1 MAETSDSYVT
11 RLVDQIRSRL
21 PDEEFESAEQFA
33 RQFWSRTPEE
43 DLAGRR
49 VIDDAGATIECW
61 RLFQDRDPEEIQL
74 VVMNPE
80 QGRNGWES
88 HHTVVQVMAPD
99 MPFMV
104 DSVLIALSHDGLIT
118 HYLNN
123 VVFAVDRDS
132 QGHITRTSLQRDHPT
147 RELLIYAEIDR
158 VDEEDARTLKQRLE
172 RTVVELTAIVSDFLP
187 MKDKL
192 RAHIRELREATLPV
206 PDEEVDEAIA
216 FLEWL
221 AADNFTFLGYR
232 EFEYADDMM
241 HQTGKPLGALRV
253 RSPASERRLS
263 EQSKDTRNFLLS
275 PSLLSFSKSGTKS
288 GVHRHAYPDYIGI
301 KRFDGDGKVVGECGF
316 LGLYTSRVYMEPP
329 NNIPVVRRKVANV
342 IGRSDLDPNGFDGK
356 VLAQVLE
363 VYPRDELFQID
374 EDELLEN
381 ALAITYIHER
391 RRTRVFTRFDG
402 YGLFVNCLVYL
413 PRNLFN
419 TQSRL
424 RIQKLLMETFD
435 ADDSEFDP
443 HFSESILVRLQF
455 ILRISPGSRVEVDMR
470 ALERKVIEITGDWVS
485 DFHSSAVKHFGEVR
499 GRLILREY
507 SLAFPAGYQ
516 EHTSAADAVEDV
528 VSIERLSVER
538 NLLTRFYRHAQDP
551 EEMLHLKVFHLG
563 EPLPLSDIIPELEN
577 MGLRV
582 NGEHP
587 YRIARASGPLVSIL
601 DFHLTYNDK
610 IDFADVSGRF
620 EESFVRTWNGQTEND
635 GYNRLILGAGLDWRQ
650 VNVLRTYAKY
660 MKQIRFGFSQN
671 FISDTLD
678 AHRSIAADLTR
689 FFEQRFDPQIEGEQG
704 AIGERITLALE
715 NVELLNEDRILR
727 KFLELMR
734 ATQRTNYYLREAD
747 GAVKLYLA
755 MKLAPLQVS
764 DMPLPRP
771 MAEIFVCATYFEGL
785 HLRGGDIARGGL
797 RWSDRLEDYRTEV
810 LGLMKAQVV
819 KNAVIVPTGAKGGFV
834 LKASQGAVM
843 PDVVDCYRDFIRG
856 LLDITDNIIEGQ
868 VVTPDNVRR
877 YDGDDPYLVVAA
889 DKGTATFSDEA
900 NRIAA
905 QYGFWLGDAFA
916 SGGSNGYDHKKMG
929 ITAKGA
935 WVSVQQH
942 FAERE
947 IDVQREPVSVIGIG
961 DMAGDVFGNGM
972 LRSKYI
978 GLVAAFNHLH
988 IFVDPNPDPV
998 KGYAERNRL
1007 FALPGSSWEDYDVS
1021 LISAGGGVFSR
1032 RTKSVKITRE
1042 MASVFAIDAQQLS
1055 PDELIH
1061 ALLKAP
1067 VQLIWNGGIGTYV
1080 KAQSENHADV
1090 GDRANDHLR
1099 VNAEELN
1106 CQVFCE
1112 GGNLGMTQKARI
1124 SFDLLGGSVNTDFID
1139 NSAGVDCS
1147 DHEVNIKIVLNEIV
1161 AREEITI
1168 EQRNEQLASMTDE
1181 VSTLVLTNN
1190 RRQVQ
1195 TLSLA
1200 RRHSRSRQ
1208 GEYRRFLRHME
1219 TDQNLDRSLEHLPAD
1234 DELAERFGR
1243 GGGFARPE
1251 LAVMLAYA
1259 KTHIKMHLVRSS
1271 IHEDPE
1277 IFRKVLSAFPPTL
1290 VARQPEALLNHRLG
1304 KEIVATQLANDV
1316 VDHMGVTFVVHLMGF
1331 IGGSVDEIVRSY
1343 YVAAECFGIREKYRS
1358 IEQLDSVTADV
1369 KLGMLLELIRLG
1381 RRTTRWIFRHRRS
1394 AILVLDLVKE
1404 FQEKIQALDVYR
1416 GQLMG
1421 RAKAERWERRVRYL
1435 IDVAG
1440 VPELLARST
1449 ANAADMAIALPV
1461 IDAADRT
1468 GTNPVEVAQAYATL
1482 GEELSLDWLTEHL
1495 GNLPS
1500 NSQWQAMER
1509 DSLLDDV
1516 TTHQGVIAARSL
1528 YADGSSVVTWL
1539 AEHEGFVAS
1548 WRGVIED
1555 AQHASVQDFSMF
1567 SIACRK
1573 LNDLCLRL

>member
-1 MAETSDSYVT
+1 
-11 RLVDQIRSRL
+11 
-21 PDEEFESAEQFA
+21 
-33 RQFWSRTPEE
+33 
-43 DLAGRR
+43 
-49 VIDDAGATIECW
+49 
-61 RLFQDRDPEEIQL
+61 
-74 VVMNPE
+74 
-80 QGRNGWES
+80 
-88 HHTVVQVMAPD
+88 
-99 MPFMV
+99 
-104 DSVLIALSHDGLIT
+104 DGLIT

-123 VVFAVDRDS
+123 VVFAVDRDN
-132 QGHITRTSLQRDHPT
+132 QGRVTRTTLERDHAT

-158 VDEEDARTLKQRLE
+158 VDEEDARTLKKRLE
-172 RTVVELTAIVSDFLP
+172 QTVVELTAIVNDFHP

-192 RAHIRELREATLPV
+192 HAHIRELHEATLPV
-206 PDEEVDEAIA
+206 PDEEAGEAIA

-221 AADNFTFLGYR
+221 VANNFTFLGYR
-232 EFEYADDMM
+232 EFTYIDDMM
-241 HQTGKPLGALRV
+241 HQTGGSLGALRV

-263 EQSKDTRNFLLS
+263 DQPENTREFLLS

-301 KRFDGDGKVVGECGF
+301 RRFDSDGKVVGECGF
-316 LGLYTSRVYMEPP
+316 LGLYTSRVYMESP
-329 NNIPVVRRKVANV
+329 NNIPVVRSKVANV

-424 RIQKLLMETFD
+424 RIQNLLMETFD
-435 ADDSEFDP
+435 ADDAEFDP

-455 ILRISPGSRVEVDMR
+455 ILRIRPGSRPQVDIR

-485 DFHSSAVKHFGEVR
+485 DFHLSAVGHFGEAR

-507 SLAFPAGYQ
+507 SDGFPAGYQ
-516 EHTSAADAVEDV
+516 ENVSAADAVEDV
-528 VSIERLSVER
+528 ASIEQLSVER

-551 EEMLHLKVFHLG
+551 EKMLHLKVFHLG

-601 DFHLTYNDK
+601 DFHLTYNEK
-610 IDFADVSGRF
+610 IDFADVGERF
-620 EESFVRTWNGQTEND
+620 EESFVRTWNGDIEND

-671 FISDTLD
+671 FIGDTLD
-678 AHRSIAADLTR
+678 VHRTIAADLTH
-689 FFEQRFDPQIEGEQG
+689 FFEQRFDPQGEGDQ
-704 AIGERITLALE
+704 AALSERIVAAIE

-727 KFLELMR
+727 KFLELMQ
-734 ATQRTNYYLREAD
+734 ATQRTNYYLRETD
-747 GAVKLYLA
+747 GAVKPYLA
-755 MKLAPLQVS
+755 MKLKLAQIS

-771 MAEIFVCATYFEGL
+771 MVEIFVCAPYFEGL
-785 HLRGGDIARGGL
+785 HLRRGAIARGGL

-834 LKASQGAVM
+834 LKTSQGAVTQ
-843 PDVVDCYRDFIRG
+843 DVSKCYRDFIRG
-856 LLDITDNIIEGQ
+856 LLDITDNIVNGQ
-868 VVTPDNVRR
+868 VVTPENVRR

-900 NRIAA
+900 NTVAE

-935 WVSVQQH
+935 WISVQQH

-972 LRSKYI
+972 LQSKYL
-978 GLVAAFNHLH
+978 GLIAAFNHLH
-988 IFVDPNPDPV
+988 IFIDPNPDPV
-998 KGYAERNRL
+998 KGYAERKRL
-1007 FALPGSSWEDYDVS
+1007 FALPRSSWEDYDVL

-1032 RTKSVKITRE
+1032 QAKSVKITPE
-1042 MASVFAIDAQQLS
+1042 MASVFGIDAERLS

-1080 KAQSENHADV
+1080 KAQGENHADV

-1106 CQVFCE
+1106 CQVFGE

-1124 SFDLLGGSVNTDFID
+1124 SFDQLGGSVNTDFID

-1147 DHEVNIKIVLNEIV
+1147 DHEVNIKIALNEIV
-1161 AREEITI
+1161 ASGEITV
-1168 EQRNEQLASMTDE
+1168 EQRNTQLTSMTDE

-1200 RRHSRSRQ
+1200 HRHSRSRQ
-1208 GEYRRFLRHME
+1208 GEYRRFLHYME
-1219 TDQNLDRSLEHLPAD
+1219 TDHNLDRGLEHLPQD

-1251 LAVMLAYA
+1251 LAVLLAFA
-1259 KTHIKMHLVRSS
+1259 KTHIKMHLVSSS

-1277 IFRKVLSAFPPTL
+1277 IFREVLSAFPPTL
-1290 VARQPEALLNHRLG
+1290 AAQHTDALLNHRLA
-1304 KEIVATQLANDV
+1304 KEIVATQLANDI

-1331 IGGSVDEIVRSY
+1331 VGGSVDEIVRSY
-1343 YVAAECFGIREKYRS
+1343 YVAAKCFGIREKYRS
-1358 IEQLDSVTADV
+1358 IEQLDNVAADV

-1381 RRTTRWIFRHRRS
+1381 RRATRWIFRHRRS
-1394 AILVLDLVKE
+1394 ADHVVRLVDE
-1404 FQEKIQALDVYR
+1404 FQAKIQSLDAYR
-1416 GQLMG
+1416 GHLMG
-1421 RAKAERWERRVRYL
+1421 RARAERWERRVQYL
-1435 IDVAG
+1435 IDSAG
-1440 VPELLARST
+1440 VPEPLARNA
-1449 ANAADMAIALPV
+1449 ANAADMATALPV

-1468 GTNPVEVAQAYATL
+1468 GTDPVAVAQAYAML

-1500 NSQWQAMER
+1500 NNQWQAMER

-1528 YADGSSVVTWL
+1528 YADGSDVVIWL

-1548 WRGVIED
+1548 WRGVIEE
-1555 AQHASVQDFSMF
+1555 AQQAAVQDFSMF